1 MERSSRLLRVLVA
14 GLLAAGV
21 SGKAQAVTDL
31 DAIRVWGF
39 TQGGWM
45 INGWGGGG
53 GGGYWGG
60 TSTSQPTA
68 EEQCMF
74 FGMGCEDFAP
84 TCPSLLASAPQGCNL
99 AEPPA
104 PTTNGCGAGPT
115 AGIVPDYLIVNGIP
129 AVQFG
134 SMFTEPCNA
143 HDECYGRFRSGKR
156 HCDEQLELDMIESA
170 RQHIPWFQWMAFEP
184 FVLAQ
189 ASAYRRALES
199 PPIALIARQAYDA
212 AQVEGKCRAV
222 ADAAEAF
229 KCEV

>member
-74 FGMGCEDFAP
+74 FGMGCEDFPP
-84 TCPSLLASAPQGCNL
+84 TCPSVLASAPSGCNL
-99 AEPPA
+99 RSPPVLA
-104 PTTNGCGAGPT
+104 PDGCGSGPT
-115 AGIVPDYLIVNGIP
+115 AGIVPDFLIVNGTPATSLGSIFTWACNQHDRCYGRYKASKNSCDMKLEEDMINSAMAEIP
-129 AVQFG
+129 AVQWPYY
-134 SMFTEPCNA
+134 EP
-143 HDECYGRFRSGKR
+143 HVK
-156 HCDEQLELDMIESA
+156 L
-170 RQHIPWFQWMAFEP
+170 
-184 FVLAQ
+184 Q
-189 ASAYRRALES
+189 AAAYRLALQN
-199 PPIALIARQAYDA
+199 PPISIISRQVYDSS
-212 AQVEGKCRAV
+212 QEKGKCRDISKIANQF
-222 ADAAEAF
+222 D
-229 KCEV
+229 CL